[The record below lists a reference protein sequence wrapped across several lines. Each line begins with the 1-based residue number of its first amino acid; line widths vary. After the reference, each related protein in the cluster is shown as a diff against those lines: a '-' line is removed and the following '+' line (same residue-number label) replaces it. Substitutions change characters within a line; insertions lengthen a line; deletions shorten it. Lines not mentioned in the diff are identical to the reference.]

1 MNFGETLKKI
11 RVEKGLKQKEV
22 CEGIT
27 TISYYSRV
35 ERGISDP
42 SVHIFLAILNKL
54 NVSFDE
60 FTFINNNYQESED
73 KQFWTYISNLYH
85 SGNIDELNQIKEK
98 IQADSTNK
106 EKIFFVVIIS
116 RFISRLD
123 KELKET
129 DTDDMVIE
137 RLMEIENWT
146 SHEVK
151 IFITL
156 MDIFPIK
163 PILILVNH
171 LLKKKNI
178 YTPSK
183 GYNSPYN
190 KMLINAILLCL
201 DANYLEEAESYLY
214 EMKNSLELRDFYCRS
229 FYMYLEGIF
238 LFLKGER
245 EEGAQKVNEFFN
257 ICQLLDLDSFS
268 KKYKDYWEG
277 VKKNIEAI

>member
-42 SVHIFLAILNKL
+42 SVYIFLAILNKL

-60 FTFINNNYQESED
+60 FIFIHNNYQESED

-85 SGNIDELNQIKEK
+85 SGNIDELNQIKK
-98 IQADSTNK
+98 QIQTDSNNK
-106 EKIFFVVIIS
+106 EHFFLVAVIS

-123 KELKET
+123 EDINEASNN
-129 DTDDMVIE
+129 DVIIE

-151 IFITL
+151 IFTTL
-156 MDIFPIK
+156 MDVFPIK
-163 PILILVNH
+163 PVLILVNH

-178 YTPSK
+178 YTTSQ

-190 KMLINAILLCL
+190 KMLINAIFLCL
-201 DANYLEEAESYLY
+201 DENYLEEAETYLY
-214 EMKNSLELRDFYCRS
+214 EMKNSLEIRDFYSRS
-229 FYMYLEGIF
+229 IYIYLEGIF
-238 LFLKGER
+238 IFLKGGL
-245 EEGAQKVNEFFN
+245 EEGSQKVNVFFN
-257 ICQLLDLDSFS
+257 ICHLLELDSFS
-268 KKYKDYWEG
+268 NKYKDYWESI
-277 VKKNIEAI
+277 KKDK